1 MLTFIS
7 AFITAQFIERWQVC
21 RTVYYVSFF
30 SFLQLRVLFIP
41 LIYFVS
47 IKLRKLISD
56 FSIFMS
62 IMTFVGLDMLIGLK
76 TPKLIV
82 PTEFKVRVNEAQ
94 LACSGKWNWSWFFLW
109 LFNKASFSQRCIG
122 YFVFKSCSPRALT
135 GVGLW
140 CHSEKIRGGF
150 TWQAPSLLS
159 SLLSS
164 SSWISRSVLSS
175 STARK
180 IS

>member
-1 MLTFIS
+1 MAGLQTSILLHLFNNIVLYFCS
-7 AFITAQFIERWQVC
+7 
-21 RTVYYVSFF
+21 YVFY
-30 SFLQLRVLFIP
+30 SFLL
-41 LIYFVS
+41 YFVS

-82 PTEFKVRVNEAQ
+82 PTEFKVRVNSIQ
-94 LACSGKWNWSWFFLW
+94 LSWSGGWNWPWCFFLW
-109 LFNKASFSQRCIG
+109 LFSKACSLVFLRCIS
-122 YFVFKSCSPRALT
+122 YFVFKSCSPHAPA

-140 CHSEKIRGGF
+140 CHLERIHGGF
-150 TWQAPSLLS
+150 TWQALSLLS
-159 SLLSS
+159 LLLSS
-164 SSWISRSVLSS
+164 SLWISRSVLSS